1 MELVF
6 ATGNKGKLK
15 EVKNIFES
23 SGYKILSLEEY
34 NDFPD
39 VIEDRETFEENAI
52 KKAKEI
58 YNFTGKPTIAD
69 DSGLIVE
76 QLNGAP
82 GVYSARYAG
91 ENCTYDD
98 NNNKLLDELKDFSS
112 PHNASF
118 VCYAAYYDGEI
129 IIVVK
134 GELKGVIT
142 NKKSGVKGFGY
153 DPVFIPEGYDET
165 LANFTIEKK
174 NSISHRGNA
183 FKKLL
188 ALLNKLEIQR

>member
-15 EVKNIFES
+15 EIRSIFQQT
-23 SGYKILSLEEY
+23 GYKILSLENY
-34 NDFPD
+34 DGFPD
-39 VIEDRETFEENAI
+39 VIEDRDTFEENAI

-91 ENCTYDD
+91 ENCTYED
-98 NNNKLLDELKDFSS
+98 NNNKLLRELEDFPA
-112 PHNASF
+112 PHRASF
-118 VCYAAYYDGEI
+118 VCYAAFYDGEK

-134 GELKGVIT
+134 GELKGEIT

-153 DPVFIPEGYDET
+153 DPVFIPEGYEET

-183 FKKLL
+183 FTKLL
-188 ALLNKLEIQR
+188 NLLNKLEIQ

>member
-23 SGYKILSLEEY
+23 SGYKILSMENFNGL
-34 NDFPD
+34 PD

-91 ENCTYDD
+91 ENCTYED
-98 NNNKLLDELKDFSS
+98 NNNKLLRELEDFPT
-112 PHNASF
+112 PHGASF
-118 VCYAAYYDGEI
+118 VCYAAYYDGEK

-134 GELKGVIT
+134 GELKGEIT
-142 NKKSGVKGFGY
+142 NKKSGLKGFGY
-153 DPVFIPEGYDET
+153 DPVFIPEGYEET
-165 LANFTIEKK
+165 LANFIIEKK
-174 NSISHRGNA
+174 NSMSHRGNA

-188 ALLNKLEIQR
+188 NLLNKLEVQ